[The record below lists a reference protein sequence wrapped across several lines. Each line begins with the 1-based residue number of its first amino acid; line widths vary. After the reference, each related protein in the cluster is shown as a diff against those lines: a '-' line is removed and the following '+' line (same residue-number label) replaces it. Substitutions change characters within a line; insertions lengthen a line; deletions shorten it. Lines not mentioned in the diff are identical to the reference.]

1 MEKKYD
7 DLSIQEAMRLAQSD
21 TGQQLLK
28 HLKSSH
34 CNAAQQ
40 AMAQAQKGDIAQAQQ
55 TLRAFL
61 SDPQTQALLRQLQ
74 EEHHG

>member
-21 TGQQLLK
+21 TGQQLLQF
-28 HLKSSH
+28 LKSGH
-34 CNAAQQ
+34 GNAAQQ
-40 AMAQAQKGDIAQAQQ
+40 ALAQAQKGDIAQAQQ

-61 SDPQTQALLRQLQ
+61 SDPKTQALLRRLQ